1 MHYVKMVSN
10 GYILSVGKT
19 DDDWVSDNRI
29 SKEEHDELVEM
40 LNRQPSAPEGYVYM
54 LRADTLEWELFELPP
69 MPEDDE
75 LSAEEA
81 LEIITGGYA
90 E

>member
-1 MHYVKMVSN
+1 MIYCKVITDN
-10 GYILSVGKT
+10 YIEAICTQDVGKPQNEVT
-19 DDDWVSDNRI
+19 EAEYNTILDLIRNKPTAESGFDYR
-29 SKEEHDELVEM
+29 
-40 LNRQPSAPEGYVYM
+40 
-54 LRADTLEWELFELPP
+54 LREDLEWEMYELPP

-81 LEIITGGYA
+81 LEIITGGNA